1 MNALAIHGLRKR
13 FVRHLQDARE
23 LSVLEGVD
31 LEVQAGTCTV
41 LRGASGSGK
50 SSLLRCVYRTYRPDA
65 GSIVLRCDD
74 ERIDLA
80 TADDRAVLSARRRHV
95 GMATQFLQITPRVGA
110 VDLVAQEGLERDGAA
125 ELLRSLGLAEELLE
139 IAPATFSGGERQIVN
154 LAITLA
160 RPRPVL
166 LLDEVTASLDPARR
180 ALALRALGERRDAG
194 GTLLAVFHDP
204 PDHPGLVD
212 RVLEMRGGRLVSA

>member
-1 MNALAIHGLRKR
+1 MNALTVHGLRKR
-13 FVRHLQDARE
+13 FVRHLQGAHE

-41 LRGASGSGK
+41 LRGSSGSGK

-65 GSIVLRCDD
+65 GSIVLRAEG

-80 TADDRAVLSARRRHV
+80 TADDRAVLSARRRLI

-110 VDLVAQEGLERDGAA
+110 VDLVAQEGLEREHAA

-139 IAPATFSGGERQIVN
+139 VAPATFSGGERQIVN

-166 LLDEVTASLDPARR
+166 LLDEVTAS
-180 ALALRALGERRDAG
+180 
-194 GTLLAVFHDP
+194 
-204 PDHPGLVD
+204 
-212 RVLEMRGGRLVSA
+212 